1 MKKKKRIIKFI
12 ILVLISLLLILSGI
26 ISWNVYFSKQ
36 KLFVDQEKLFLNEV
50 KHYYDLNK
58 QYLPK
63 KGETREM
70 TLQNLYDIN
79 YIDGLYIPKT
89 KTLCDSNSWV
99 RVYHNDN
106 DEYEY
111 TTYLKCGKY
120 ETKVDHIGPKIT
132 LNGDM
137 QLVIALGSTYEEL
150 GVASVEDNIDG
161 KIDTSKVIIESNV
174 DTSKLGSYEV
184 TYTIRDKNYNK
195 TVVTRTVIVANNL
208 TEVVKKNT
216 DATGYYKGLNQNNYL
231 LYSGMLF
238 RIVKVN
244 EDGSIKLI
252 TDEAI
257 TNLRADYDNYEN
269 SNVDTWLKEVYLK
282 SLNKTDKYLVDST
295 YCVGNI
301 NSTTDYTNECSNT
314 ITSKVGLLNIS
325 DYYNTLANNNSS
337 IHTSRYMLANKV
349 DNNYLS
355 APITDKDITVTTK
368 ILAPIRP
375 VITLKAN
382 LYLLSGNGSSDNP
395 YKLDDYSY
403 AKANDLLSSR
413 IVGEY
418 VQYSGLSF
426 RIIGIDSNKNVRLI
440 MADPW
445 VVQPKNKAL
454 TLSIENLS
462 NTRFNLTEENN
473 PGYILNNDYLDYIDT
488 KSIVDTEY
496 EIPTTVDDVNYNDYQ
511 TTPIKA
517 KILLPKTYE
526 LFASSGNSKENMISS
541 YMYIDSTDNS
551 NTVYAINGATGN
563 VFEFNTQALSEYRI
577 RAVLTI
583 KGDLKISSGKGTIN
597 SPYLLK

>member
-120 ETKVDHIGPKIT
+120 ESKVDHIGPKIT

-137 QLVIALGSTYEEL
+137 QLVIALGRTYEEL

-295 YCVGNI
+295 YCIGNI
-301 NSTTDYTNECSNT
+301 NSTTDYTTECSST

-325 DYYNTLANNNSS
+325 DYYNTLSNNESS
-337 IHTSRYMLANKV
+337 VQTAGFMLANKTGI
-349 DNNYLS
+349 NYVT
-355 APITDKDITVTTK
+355 APIGQKSSVSTG

-382 LYLLSGNGSSDNP
+382 LYLLTGDGTSTNP

-403 AKANDLLSSR
+403 AKANDLLNTR
-413 IVGEY
+413 LTGEY
-418 VQYSGLSF
+418 FEYSGLKL
-426 RIIGIDSNKNVRLI
+426 RIIKIDSNNNVLAI
-440 MADPW
+440 TSNPW
-445 VVQPKNKAL
+445 TVQPNNTKL
-454 TLSIENLS
+454 QLSVAELS
-462 NTRFNLTEENN
+462 NLKFNLTEENN

-488 KSIVDTEY
+488 QSIVDTEY
-496 EIPTTVDDVNYNDYQ
+496 EIPTNETNKKYTEY
-511 TTPIKA
+511 TKEKITA
-517 KILLPKTYE
+517 KILLPKSYE
-526 LFASSGNSKENMISS
+526 MFSSTDNTNENIASS
-541 YMYIDSTDNS
+541 YLYIDSSTN
-551 NTVYAINGATGN
+551 NNLIFMINGANGLL
-563 VFEFNTQALSEYRI
+563 FELNKSDFYYYNI
-577 RAVLTI
+577 KAVMTI
-583 KGDLKISSGKGTIN
+583 KGDQKIASGKGTLN
-597 SPYLLK
+597 NPYRLK

>member
-301 NSTTDYTNECSNT
+301 NSTTDYTTECSST

-496 EIPTTVDDVNYNDYQ
+496 EIPTTVDEVNYNDYQ

>member
-301 NSTTDYTNECSNT
+301 NSTTDYTTECSST

-454 TLSIENLS
+454 TLSLENLS

-496 EIPTTVDDVNYNDYQ
+496 EIPTTVDEVNYNDYQ

>member
-301 NSTTDYTNECSNT
+301 NSTTDYTTECSST

-349 DNNYLS
+349 NNNYLS

>member
-301 NSTTDYTNECSNT
+301 NSTTDYTTECSST

>member
-301 NSTTDYTNECSNT
+301 NSTTDYTTECSST

-325 DYYNTLANNNSS
+325 DYYNTLSNNNSS

-349 DNNYLS
+349 NNNYLS

-403 AKANDLLSSR
+403 AKANDLLNSR

-440 MADPW
+440 MTDPW

-462 NTRFNLTEENN
+462 NTKFNLTEENN

-496 EIPTTVDDVNYNDYQ
+496 EIPTTVDAVNYNDYQ